1 MSRSNIDKP
10 FYVDVGTSIVAI
22 RCQSNRDV
30 LILYDYVHGGHH
42 LIAKTEGICARMNE
56 EVTRTRVREGGRAM
70 NDYEKIASE
79 IGKVKSAVC
88 GISLD
93 GLDEGTREIV
103 NTQLGEAAM
112 FLNSAQGY
120 LEWKAEKESEMTK

>member
-1 MSRSNIDKP
+1 
-10 FYVDVGTSIVAI
+10 
-22 RCQSNRDV
+22 
-30 LILYDYVHGGHH
+30 
-42 LIAKTEGICARMNE
+42 
-56 EVTRTRVREGGRAM
+56 M

-103 NTQLGEAAM
+103 NTQLGEAAT

-120 LEWKAEKESEMTK
+120 LEWKAEKESEVEK

>member
-1 MSRSNIDKP
+1 
-10 FYVDVGTSIVAI
+10 
-22 RCQSNRDV
+22 
-30 LILYDYVHGGHH
+30 
-42 LIAKTEGICARMNE
+42 
-56 EVTRTRVREGGRAM
+56 M
-70 NDYEKIASE
+70 NDYERIEAE

-112 FLNSAQGY
+112 FLNSAHGY
-120 LEWKAEKESEMTK
+120 LEWRAEKESEVNE